1 MPSVIQITRPLAIQL
16 LGLAQKSPNH
26 EVCGLVAMQSGK
38 PSCVYPIKNIAKDR
52 MCRFEMDPQSEIE
65 AFRHM
70 RESGEELFAIFHSH
84 PNSPP
89 APSLLDLQEIGYPQ
103 VYYLIISLGIK
114 GVLEMR
120 AYKFNGEKATAVDLT
135 V

>member
-26 EVCGLVAMQSGK
+26 EICGLVAMQSGK
-38 PSCVYPIKNIAKDR
+38 PSRVYPIKNIAKDPVR
-52 MCRFEMDPQSEIE
+52 RFEMDPQSEIE
-65 AFRHM
+65 AFRHI

-89 APSLLDLQEIGYPQ
+89 VPSSQDLQDIGYPQ
-103 VYYLIISLGIK
+103 AYYLIISLDIK

-120 AYKFNGEKATAVDLT
+120 AYRLNGEKATAVDLT